1 MPYRYQ
7 SGARYSSD
15 NDTLVYGSHHAL
27 AIACPL
33 TQSSPNQSSKEGFR
47 MSKGRDK
54 KKVKDRTKPQK
65 TLKEKR
71 KEKREKSKS

>member
-1 MPYRYQ
+1 
-7 SGARYSSD
+7 
-15 NDTLVYGSHHAL
+15 
-27 AIACPL
+27 
-33 TQSSPNQSSKEGFR
+33 

-54 KKVKDRTKPQK
+54 KKVNDRTKPQK